1 MFIFLSEDTGE
12 CSLMQRR
19 MDCKASV
26 PSDNR
31 NNARAGILLGPFVM
45 RLLPSSSAART
56 AGFYTSDN
64 PTDKLSTLIL
74 ESGRIKAERDC
85 FVLAARLQRRGNEC
99 KVECISTMR
108 QNHCKLKASLCDHF
122 IYCVIHFFSLS

>member
-1 MFIFLSEDTGE
+1 MFTFLSEDTGE
-12 CSLMQRR
+12 CSLMPRR

-45 RLLPSSSAART
+45 RLPSSSAART

-74 ESGRIKAERDC
+74 ESGRVKAERDC
-85 FVLAARLQRRGNEC
+85 FAARLQRRGN
-99 KVECISTMR
+99 
-108 QNHCKLKASLCDHF
+108 
-122 IYCVIHFFSLS
+122 